1 MMKSIIPYWPLQKN
15 DEITL
20 KMHEFCLYHGL
31 HALFKEIDI
40 NEDGFLEWE
49 EFSTY
54 IVDVVGFE
62 DLNQEVKNEDEFFD
76 QL

>member
-1 MMKSIIPYWPLQKN
+1 M
-15 DEITL
+15 
-20 KMHEFCLYHGL
+20 
-31 HALFKEIDI
+31 

-62 DLNQEVKNEDEFFD
+62 DLNQEVKPADEELLLLK
-76 QL
+76 QSGGNLLSIAQS

>member
-1 MMKSIIPYWPLQKN
+1 MQMMKEIIPFWPHQKN
-15 DEITL
+15 DNTTL

-31 HALFKEIDI
+31 HTLFKEIDI

-62 DLNQEVKNEDEFFD
+62 DLNQEVKNED
-76 QL
+76 

>member
-1 MMKSIIPYWPLQKN
+1 MYYACYL
-15 DEITL
+15 
-20 KMHEFCLYHGL
+20 
-31 HALFKEIDI
+31 LFQEIDL

-62 DLNQEVKNEDEFFD
+62 DMK
-76 QL
+76 